1 MLRNLEIDMK
11 SVNRVVLLGN
21 MGNSPE
27 FRTFPSGDRVA
38 HFSVCTTEKW
48 KDRGSGELKE
58 RSEWNKVQVRD
69 KSTVD
74 YLDRYA
80 QTGTKVYVE
89 GTLRTRKVA
98 ATNGGDDRWFTE
110 VDATLV
116 NLLDRMRESES
127 SSSQSEERQTPVPAE
142 KPVSRPRAVRSQPYG
157 EDRSPTRNVQQEP
170 SGFETDDALKG
181 SKPRF

>member
-1 MLRNLEIDMK
+1 MK

-74 YLDRYA
+74 YL
-80 QTGTKVYVE
+80 
-89 GTLRTRKVA
+89 
-98 ATNGGDDRWFTE
+98 
-110 VDATLV
+110 
-116 NLLDRMRESES
+116 
-127 SSSQSEERQTPVPAE
+127 EERFVLE
-142 KPVSRPRAVRSQPYG
+142 RSLRPMVAMIGGS
-157 EDRSPTRNVQQEP
+157 
-170 SGFETDDALKG
+170 LKLMQL
-181 SKPRF
+181 S